1 MACLAVTACDSLTGE
16 SEKPPLPGKRL
27 AVLSFEKTLAAEAG
41 SGDIRLPR
49 PVVNA
54 SWPQAGGFPHHAMH
68 HVEAGDQLAK
78 AWSVSVGTGSSERSR
93 LVSAPVVAAGKVFAV
108 DAEGNV
114 SAVDARTGAKLW
126 QVGIAPDEE
135 DGDGNVGGGVAY
147 EDGRL
152 FVATGYGQVVAL
164 KADTGEQVWRRSVSS
179 PVRGAPAVRG
189 GRVIVQA
196 VDNQTHALAAD
207 DGRPLWRH
215 TGIGEVASLLGGSS
229 PAIDGNVV
237 VVAYSSG
244 EVVALRIENGA
255 VLWTDSLSSLRR
267 TDSLAILTDIRGL
280 PVIGGERVFA
290 IGNSDTLTAIDL
302 RSGRRLWEREI
313 GGTQT
318 PWLAGDYLYVV
329 SNDQE
334 LVALEA
340 KTGRILWVSPLQR
353 WKDTKDRTGYVTWAG
368 PVLAGDR
375 LIVSSSHGW
384 ALSISPYTGQVIG
397 KETLPEGVV
406 TSPVVADRAVYFLT
420 EDAEL
425 VAYR

>member
-1 MACLAVTACDSLTGE
+1 MTLTACEGLWGDK
-16 SEKPPLPGKRL
+16 EKAQLPGKRV
-27 AVLSFEKTLAAEAG
+27 AVLSFDKTLAAEAG
-41 SGDIRLPR
+41 GGEIRLPR
-49 PVVNA
+49 PVINA
-54 SWPQAGGFPHHAMH
+54 SWPQAGGYPHHAMH
-68 HVEAGDQLAK
+68 HVEAGEQLAK
-78 AWSVSVGTGSSERSR
+78 AWSSDVGAGSSDRSR
-93 LVSAPVVAAGKVFAV
+93 LVSPPVVAEGKAFVI
-108 DAEGNV
+108 DAEGGV
-114 SAVDARTGAKLW
+114 TAVDARTGARVW
-126 QVGIAPDEE
+126 QVSVAPDEE
-135 DGDGNVGGGVAY
+135 DGDGNVGGGVSY

-164 KADTGEQVWRRSVSS
+164 KADSGAELWRRSVSA

-189 GRVIVQA
+189 GRVVVQA

-215 TGIGEVASLLGGSS
+215 AGIGEVASLLGGSS

-244 EVVALRIENGA
+244 EVVAMRVENGA

-267 TDSLAILTDIRGL
+267 TDSLSILTDIRGL

-318 PWLAGDYLYVV
+318 PWLAGEYLYVI
-329 SNDQE
+329 SNEQE
-334 LVALEA
+334 VVALDA
-340 KTGRILWVSPLQR
+340 KTGRILWVVPLQR
-353 WKDTKDRTGYVTWAG
+353 WTDTKARTGYVTWTG

-375 LIVSSSHGW
+375 LIVTSSHGW
-384 ALSISPYTGQVIG
+384 ALSVSPYSGRVIG
-397 KETLPEGVV
+397 KETLPEGIV
-406 TSPVVADRAVYFLT
+406 TAPVVADRAVYFLT